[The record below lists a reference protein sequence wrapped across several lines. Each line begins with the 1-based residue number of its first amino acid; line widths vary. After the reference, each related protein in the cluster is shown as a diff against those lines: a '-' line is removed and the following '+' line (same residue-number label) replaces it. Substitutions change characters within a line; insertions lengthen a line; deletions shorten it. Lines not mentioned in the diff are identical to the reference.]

1 MSRAIYASYP
11 GFSPAEVRT
20 DQPTGKARLK
30 WVVVVDETLDAGRAT
45 NAAVCVAAATAPSI
59 AGFLGPDATDS
70 AGSLH
75 PGLPWAGCTILSAP
89 ASTLTT
95 LRERAVRSE
104 GMFVA
109 DMPSAAQQT
118 RVYDSYLAEVAATDT
133 LEYLAVS
140 IIGPRNQVA
149 SMVHGLPMLS

>member
-1 MSRAIYASYP
+1 MYASYP
-11 GFSPAEVRT
+11 GFSPDEVRT

-59 AGFLGPDATDS
+59 AGLLGPDATDS
-70 AGSLH
+70 GGSLH

-89 ASTLTT
+89 TSTLTT
-95 LRERAVRSE
+95 LRERALRSE

-118 RVYDSYLAEVAATDT
+118 RVYDSYLAEVAGTDT
-133 LEYLAVS
+133 LDYLAVS

-149 SMVHGLPMLS
+149 AMVHGLAMLR

>member
-1 MSRAIYASYP
+1 
-11 GFSPAEVRT
+11 
-20 DQPTGKARLK
+20 
-30 WVVVVDETLDAGRAT
+30 
-45 NAAVCVAAATAPSI
+45 VAAATAPSI
-59 AGFLGPDATDS
+59 AGFLGPDATDT

-75 PGLPWAGCTILSAP
+75 PGLPWAGCTILGAP
-89 ASTLTT
+89 ASTLVA

-149 SMVHGLPMLS
+149 SMVHDLPMLS